1 MEIDLIEVLKY
12 VVAALCVGVG
22 LVVPAIGLTIIGH
35 TALRGITRNP
45 EASGGVLT
53 NMVLIAGL
61 TEAIGVYALII
72 AIICL
77 MVA

>member
-1 MEIDLIEVLKY
+1 MEIEFFEIGKL
-12 VVAALCVGVG
+12 VVVALCVGVG
-22 LVVPAIGLTIIGH
+22 LIIPAIGLTIIGH
-35 TALRGITRNP
+35 TALRGIARNP
-45 EASGGVLT
+45 EASGGILT